1 MPTLLDIGAS
11 RILIYELGGFLAGF
25 DPTTLRQGYRQMSPE
40 AIAVM
45 MQRLVKVLFAVHEF
59 STDTLCF
66 LQRQPLHPPPHEHLP
81 THDTLNPSLAAE
93 VADRWQELMAQA
105 AKLPIRIS
113 TGCQSD
119 LNRGNILFKP
129 GEQDP
134 YPLFIDFGVMEE
146 GDSLG

>member
-11 RILIYELGGFLAGF
+11 RMLIYELGGFLACF
-25 DPTTLRQGYRQMSPE
+25 DPTTLRQGYRKTSPE
-40 AIAVM
+40 ALAVM

-81 THDTLNPSLAAE
+81 TLDTLTPSLAAE

-105 AKLPIRIS
+105 ANLPIRIS

-119 LNRGNILFKP
+119 LNRGNILFEP

-146 GDSLG
+146 GASLG